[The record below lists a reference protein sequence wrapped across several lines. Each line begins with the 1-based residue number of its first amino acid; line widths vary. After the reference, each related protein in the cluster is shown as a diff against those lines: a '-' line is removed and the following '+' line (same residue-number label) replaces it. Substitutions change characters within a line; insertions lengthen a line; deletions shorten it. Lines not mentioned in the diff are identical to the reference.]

1 MMSEQKK
8 GFYYKELNQVARVIE
23 LIHQSLLNN
32 KFDLIKGLTHLL
44 EVLCVPF
51 CKEKSS
57 DEINEVPKMV
67 LVFNGLC
74 DLIKYEVPLEQDPEG
89 LITTEWENARMEIA
103 NTLTVISNQGAVEQ
117 KELEPTEE
125 DKIIYGNANASP
137 MMRLFKNGTK
147 NLKALSAS

>member
-1 MMSEQKK
+1 M
-8 GFYYKELNQVARVIE
+8 
-23 LIHQSLLNN
+23 
-32 KFDLIKGLTHLL
+32 L